1 MGDKGKFTMNQSKLQ
16 DLANEMISLH
26 NFHYKTLQEA
36 KKIIQCDDYT
46 VCFDA
51 LSLAVYQHNLPPKE
65 YAELCSKLKAYYWTI
80 KNSEEIKERGERY
93 VLLRFLE
100 LYKAYSDY
108 VIIKKVRPDFVL
120 QNDKKNVGIE
130 VVQLTRPQDQVLN
143 AISREYFG
151 KGMNAKEIES
161 AAVIKHGKKAR
172 QYSYYDLDNT
182 GGEKPIVAI
191 GTGTYDCQKL
201 HQIYA
206 GKIVEKIQMYT
217 AIATVFD
224 DFIILCNALVSPAV
238 DSPRDIDAIRISC
251 KESENNNGI
260 RVVILYED
268 DSLKP
273 VMAEFQ

>member
-1 MGDKGKFTMNQSKLQ
+1 
-16 DLANEMISLH
+16 MISLH
-26 NFHYKTLQEA
+26 SFHYKTLGEA
-36 KKIIQCDDYT
+36 KKIVQLDDYT

-65 YAELCSKLKAYYWTI
+65 YEELCRKLKAYYWTN

-100 LYKAYSDY
+100 LYEAYSDY
-108 VIIKKVRPDFVL
+108 EIIKTVRPDFIL
-120 QNDKKNVGIE
+120 KNEKRTVGIE
-130 VVQLTRPQDQVLN
+130 VVQLTRQQDQILN

-172 QYSYYDLDNT
+172 QYNYYDLDNT
-182 GGEKPIVAI
+182 GGEKPTVAI
-191 GTGTYDCQKL
+191 GTGTYDCPKL
-201 HQIYA
+201 HQTYA
-206 GKIVEKIQMYT
+206 GIIVEKIQKYK
-217 AIATVFD
+217 AISVDFN
-224 DFIILCNALVSPAV
+224 DFIILCDALVSPAV
-238 DSPRDIDAIRISC
+238 DSLRDIDAIRRFC

-260 RVVILYED
+260 RVVVLYED

-273 VMAEFQ
+273 EMVEFQ